1 MFRIQ
6 YNPVFLDKGL
16 AMRHQ
21 VSMQLVLGRHID
33 HGSIPGFTKRVYA
46 RWRVFHGDFFMVNSG
61 MRTD

>member
-33 HGSIPGFTKRVYA
+33 HGRIPGFTKRGYTG
-46 RWRVFHGDFFMVNSG
+46 RRVFRSNFFMANCG
-61 MRTD
+61 MRAD

>member
-1 MFRIQ
+1 
-6 YNPVFLDKGL
+6 
-16 AMRHQ
+16 MRHQ